1 MTNKRELTPEERAM
15 RSKLATITNLRRAGQ
30 PDYDGRVATA
40 AATSASW
47 QSWLD
52 KAGGDPVK
60 AQRLKTAAL
69 MEGRLKAKL
78 KKQGRKGH
86 R

>member
-1 MTNKRELTPEERAM
+1 MPRELSPAERAL
-15 RSKLATITNLRRAGQ
+15 RSKLCTINNLRRAGQ
-30 PDYDGRVATA
+30 PEYDGKAATA

-47 QSWLD
+47 ASWLD

-69 MEGRLKAKL
+69 MEGRLKS
-78 KKQGRKGH
+78 KKSQRKKSA
-86 R
+86 

>member
-1 MTNKRELTPEERAM
+1 MRELTPQERDILSRAA
-15 RSKLATITNLRRAGQ
+15 RIGNLERAGQ
-30 PDYDGRVATA
+30 PTYDGRKATA

-47 QSWLD
+47 QAWLD

-69 MEGRLKAKL
+69 LRGRMEAKKRNGR
-78 KKQGRKGH
+78 G
-86 R
+86 